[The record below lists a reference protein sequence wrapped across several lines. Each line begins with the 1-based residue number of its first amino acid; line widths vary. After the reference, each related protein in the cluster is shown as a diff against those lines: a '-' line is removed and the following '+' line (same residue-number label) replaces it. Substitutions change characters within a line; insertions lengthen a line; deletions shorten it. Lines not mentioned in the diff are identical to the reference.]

1 MLTKVRS
8 HRSDLL
14 PVHDHLS
21 YMCSTLW
28 LIADVCLCSNIRTT
42 QTTWDFFPYVWRQAH
57 HWFWWKILFE
67 NQCSSLPS
75 CNWSS
80 LSFLLAKENEICKA
94 VGCVAILWWTLYT
107 GFKLFCLGYGEM
119 EFIWQ
124 PQETGPHLIA
134 CNEIHPP
141 ETLPCA
147 GSICWYPFK
156 LFIDFHGTVTSV
168 SKLTLVTLLKGTG
181 SLEQL

>member
-1 MLTKVRS
+1 MTDSWCLPLLQYQNN
-8 HRSDLL
+8 SDHMRFFSLCL
-14 PVHDHLS
+14 KTSSPLVLMEDSVWKSMQQSPILQ
-21 YMCSTLW
+21 
-28 LIADVCLCSNIRTT
+28 LILAFFLAYKGEWDLQGSWVCGNPLM
-42 QTTWDFFPYVWRQAH
+42 DP
-57 HWFWWKILFE
+57 
-67 NQCSSLPS
+67 
-75 CNWSS
+75 
-80 LSFLLAKENEICKA
+80 
-94 VGCVAILWWTLYT
+94 

-134 CNEIHPP
+134 CNKIHPP
-141 ETLPCA
+141 ETPPCA

-181 SLEQL
+181 SLEWL